1 MKSHLLFVVFTL
13 LLSTPAL
20 SFVRLSFWS
29 DYQIV
34 RVPDDYPTI
43 QQAVNAVSS
52 GSVVLVSSG
61 VYHEHVIVN
70 KSLELIG
77 DEKTSTIIDSD
88 NNGTAITVMADNV
101 RIEGFT
107 LRNAS
112 YFMTTGARAAI
123 HLVRSNNCTVSNNIL
138 THNACFGIFLERSNS
153 NDISGNL
160 AAFNGGSIEGDLPWG
175 GGVGALESNYN
186 VIQDNVIIG
195 SLVDAI
201 LLENCSNTL
210 VFENTIT
217 DCDHWGINLWASK
230 FNTFYLNDIFNATV
244 PVKLELSSDNVW
256 NDGARG
262 NYWDDYVGFDDGS
275 NGRVAG
281 DGVGD
286 TALPHHGV
294 DNFPL
299 VQPVEPIPILW
310 ENKAYPLTLRCNSTV
325 SAFRFAQLD
334 KAVIFSVAGPP
345 NSTGYFN
352 LTVPKVLLSGDPWKI
367 TVNGTDVTS
376 QAIIVANQTHASIY
390 LAYMQSN
397 RNIQLIGTS
406 VIPEYPALSIFA
418 LVMLFTIL
426 FTFSLKTK
434 RKRSLSSKNLPFG
447 RPTTHFQFPRY
458 LGFFHEL
465 GTSTASASFSSSS

>member
-1 MKSHLLFVVFTL
+1 MKPHLFFVAFM
-13 LLSTPAL
+13 LLSSSFAL
-20 SFVRLSFWS
+20 SFMRLSFSS
-29 DYQIV
+29 DYQTV
-34 RVPDDYPTI
+34 RVPGDYATI
-43 QQAVNAVSS
+43 QQAVNAVSC
-52 GSVVLVSSG
+52 GSMILVSSG

-77 DEKTSTIIDSD
+77 NDRTSTVIDSD
-88 NNGTAITVMADNV
+88 DNGTAITVMADNV
-101 RIEGFT
+101 VVQGFT
-107 LRNAS
+107 LQNSS
-112 YFMTTGARAAI
+112 YLLARGAI
-123 HLVRSNNCTVSNNIL
+123 HLVESNNCTLSNSIL

-153 NDISGNL
+153 NNVSGNL
-160 AAFNGGSIEGDLPWG
+160 ASFNGGSTNGDLPWG
-175 GGVGALESNYN
+175 GGVGALESNDN
-186 VIQDNVIIG
+186 LIQGNAIVG

-201 LLENCSNTL
+201 LLENCSNN
-210 VFENTIT
+210 VVVENTIT
-217 DCDHWGINLWASK
+217 DCDFRGIDLWSSHS
-230 FNTFYLNDIFNATV
+230 NRFYLNNILNATV
-244 PVKLELSSDNVW
+244 PVNLELSSENIW

-275 NGRVAG
+275 NGRVTG

-325 SAFRFAQLD
+325 SAFRFAQPD
-334 KAVIFSVAGPP
+334 KAVTFSVAGPP

-352 LTVPKVLLSGDPWKI
+352 LTVPRILLSGDPWKMI
-367 TVNGTDVTS
+367 VNGTDVTS
-376 QAIIVANQTHASIY
+376 QAIIAANQTHTSIY

-397 RNIQLIGTS
+397 HNIQLIGTS

-434 RKRSLSSKNLPFG
+434 KKRSLSSTNLPFG
-447 RPTTHFQFPRY
+447 RPTTHFQFPLY

>member
-1 MKSHLLFVVFTL
+1 MKKHLLFVVFML
-13 LLSTPAL
+13 LLSSFAL
-20 SFVRLSFWS
+20 SFVRLSFGS

-77 DEKTSTIIDSD
+77 NEKTSTIIDSD
-88 NNGTAITVMADNV
+88 NNGTAMTVMADNV
-101 RIEGFT
+101 VIEGFT

-112 YFMTTGARAAI
+112 YFLTPTGARAAI

-160 AAFNGGSIEGDLPWG
+160 AAFNGGSIEGDLQEG

-230 FNTFYLNDIFNATV
+230 FNTFYLNDIFNATF

-262 NYWDDYVGFDDGS
+262 NYWDDYMGLDDGS

-286 TALPHHGV
+286 TDIPHHAV
-294 DNFPL
+294 DNFPIVRPL
-299 VQPVEPIPILW
+299 APIPVTW
-310 ENKAYPLTLRCNSTV
+310 ENKYYNITLQCNST
-325 SAFRFAQLD
+325 FAGLQFKQMD
-334 KAVIFSVAGPP
+334 KKIIFQVAGSS
-345 NSTGYFN
+345 NTTGYFN
-352 LTVPKVLLSGDPWKI
+352 ITIPKVLLEGNPW
-367 TVNGTDVTS
+367 TVKLNGTNVT
-376 QAIIVANQTHASIY
+376 QQLTIAKNQTHASIY
-390 LAYMQSN
+390 LAYEHSS
-397 RNIQLIGTS
+397 RDIQLIGTS
-406 VIPEYPALSIFA
+406 VIPEYQSPGILAL
-418 LVMLFTIL
+418 MIL
-426 FTFSLKTK
+426 FTAMFAFILKTGSK
-434 RKRSLSSKNLPFG
+434 RRLEP
-447 RPTTHFQFPRY
+447 
-458 LGFFHEL
+458 
-465 GTSTASASFSSSS
+465 SASKC

>member
-20 SFVRLSFWS
+20 SFVRLSFGS

-112 YFMTTGARAAI
+112 YFLTPTGARAAI

-138 THNACFGIFLERSNS
+138 THNACFGIFLENSNS

-160 AAFNGGSIEGDLPWG
+160 ASFNGGSIEGDLPWG

-201 LLENCSNTL
+201 LLENC
-210 VFENTIT
+210 
-217 DCDHWGINLWASK
+217 DRK
-230 FNTFYLNDIFNATV
+230 
-244 PVKLELSSDNVW
+244 
-256 NDGARG
+256 
-262 NYWDDYVGFDDGS
+262 
-275 NGRVAG
+275 
-281 DGVGD
+281 
-286 TALPHHGV
+286 
-294 DNFPL
+294 
-299 VQPVEPIPILW
+299 
-310 ENKAYPLTLRCNSTV
+310 
-325 SAFRFAQLD
+325 
-334 KAVIFSVAGPP
+334 SV
-345 NSTGYFN
+345 
-352 LTVPKVLLSGDPWKI
+352 V
-367 TVNGTDVTS
+367 
-376 QAIIVANQTHASIY
+376 
-390 LAYMQSN
+390 
-397 RNIQLIGTS
+397 
-406 VIPEYPALSIFA
+406 
-418 LVMLFTIL
+418 
-426 FTFSLKTK
+426 
-434 RKRSLSSKNLPFG
+434 
-447 RPTTHFQFPRY
+447 
-458 LGFFHEL
+458 
-465 GTSTASASFSSSS
+465 